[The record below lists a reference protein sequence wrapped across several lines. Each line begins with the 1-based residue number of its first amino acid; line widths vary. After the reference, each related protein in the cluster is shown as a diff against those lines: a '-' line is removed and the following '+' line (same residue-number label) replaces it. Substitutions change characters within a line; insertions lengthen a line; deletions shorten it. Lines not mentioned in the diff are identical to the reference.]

1 MRKSNLLILA
11 IMFCYGFIVS
21 SCETVEDNP
30 TDNPQPVDT
39 EFDHIDNLLK
49 MITVLSAPFGP
60 KRFYYIL
67 RR

>member
-39 EFDHIDNLLK
+39 EFDYDFD
-49 MITVLSAPFGP
+49 LSTDGGTARVRVTCGGVS
-60 KRFYYIL
+60 R
-67 RR
+67 